1 LSLSNIYSKYKP
13 DSEPPAELGHSRDW
27 NVDLIPKFIMACG
40 DMVKILLHAKVT
52 RYLEFKSIAGSY
64 VYKDSKVQKVPSTG
78 PEALNSSLMG
88 FFEKRKFRNFLLFL
102 QAYDVKDPKTWRLG
116 KPNDKLTMKQLFDDF
131 GLDANTCSFTGHAMA
146 LMTSDDYL
154 AQRASDT
161 CEAIQLYAYS
171 VERYGQSPYIYP
183 MYGLGGLPEGFSRLC
198 AIHGGTF
205 MLNKGVDEVLL
216 NEQGKA
222 WAIKTGN
229 EVAKAPLVIGEPS
242 YFPPE
247 KSRVIGQ
254 TVRSICFL
262 NHPIQG
268 TDNADSA
275 QIIIPA
281 AQIPGR
287 KNDIYVAMVSSAH
300 RVCSNNMYIAI
311 VSTTVETSN
320 PIAELNPGIA
330 LLKDIVERF
339 DSVNDIFA
347 PVADGTGDK
356 CYISKSYDASS
367 HFESTA
373 ADVLSLYERI
383 TGEQLDMTVS
393 PDLNEDDY

>member
-1 LSLSNIYSKYKP
+1 
-13 DSEPPAELGHSRDW
+13 
-27 NVDLIPKFIMACG
+27 
-40 DMVKILLHAKVT
+40 
-52 RYLEFKSIAGSY
+52 
-64 VYKDSKVQKVPSTG
+64 
-78 PEALNSSLMG
+78 
-88 FFEKRKFRNFLLFL
+88 
-102 QAYDVKDPKTWRLG
+102 
-116 KPNDKLTMKQLFDDF
+116 
-131 GLDANTCSFTGHAMA
+131 MA

-242 YFPPE
+242 YFPAE
-247 KSRVIGQ
+247 KCRVVGQ

-300 RVCSNNMYIAI
+300 RVCSNGKYIAI

-339 DSVNDIFA
+339 DSVNDLYA

-356 CYISKSYDASS
+356 CYISQSYDASS
-367 HFESTA
+367 HFETTA

-393 PDLNEDDY
+393 ADLNEDEY